1 MHQYRDEYAAKY
13 HLELAWLMHTSMPR
27 RAAYELARYMEIK
40 QRKGQHVASSAVK
53 LQIRLAQV
61 SPVTSDEEQ
70 VLYERSAAAVEKI
83 LR

>member
-1 MHQYRDEYAAKY
+1 
-13 HLELAWLMHTSMPR
+13 MPR

-40 QRKGQHVASSAVK
+40 QRKGQHVAPSALR
-53 LQIRLAQV
+53 LQQRLGQV
-61 SPVTSDEEQ
+61 TPVTSEEEQ